1 MYDFITLQNKYKEF
15 VNNQEESIEKIKNNL
30 LHNFHSISR
39 DDLNLY
45 EELSSL
51 YEDKLSEDIQL
62 FDENLDRFEN
72 YENWLVNGRF
82 I

>member
-30 LHNFHSISR
+30 FHNFHSISR